1 VPRRSL
7 LRRSIERLVAAGYGV
22 TYDRIVEPFEPYQ
35 ALLREVRDLV
45 ARSTGGTAP
54 ANVKVLD
61 VACGTGTV
69 ALALAREGYQVTGL
83 DVVEPLVRTARERG
97 TRLAGVRADF
107 QHLDVAAQ
115 PLAGAG
121 TYDVVVSMHT
131 LYWHPEP
138 AAFLQGCR
146 RALRAGGYGI
156 FLTYSRP
163 ARVGRTFRELRQ
175 RHGLVAAL
183 GALRW
188 LVPTALFERFR
199 DYEPHYM
206 GPEAF
211 HDALRHGGFEV
222 LEARRTFLAGISLL
236 AWTRT
241 GAAPPESGPVS
252 S

>member
-1 VPRRSL
+1 
-7 LRRSIERLVAAGYGV
+7 
-22 TYDRIVEPFEPYQ
+22 
-35 ALLREVRDLV
+35 
-45 ARSTGGTAP
+45 
-54 ANVKVLD
+54 
-61 VACGTGTV
+61 
-69 ALALAREGYQVTGL
+69 
-83 DVVEPLVRTARERG
+83 
-97 TRLAGVRADF
+97 
-107 QHLDVAAQ
+107 
-115 PLAGAG
+115 
-121 TYDVVVSMHT
+121 MHT

-236 AWTRT
+236 ACTRT